1 MLTLMLF
8 PIDTI
13 YEFAERNAQP
23 VGERCFPHLM
33 ADQQVG
39 AAGISKEAR
48 KEGGTSSAAAAAIT
62 RLHRL
67 ADYSPAEEQRYSSSI
82 NLILKHP
89 SYIARC
95 NGIL

>member
-33 ADQQVG
+33 ADRQVG
-39 AAGISKEAR
+39 AAGTSKEAR
-48 KEGGTSSAAAAAIT
+48 KEGGTSSAAAAAAIT

-67 ADYSPAEEQRYSSSI
+67 ADYSPAEEQR
-82 NLILKHP
+82 
-89 SYIARC
+89 
-95 NGIL
+95 

>member
-1 MLTLMLF
+1 MLTLLF

-13 YEFAERNAQP
+13 YEFAERNAQL

-33 ADQQVG
+33 ADRQVG
-39 AAGISKEAR
+39 AAGTSKEGR